1 MNRRIAFVLGWI
13 ACNLLILTV
22 ASAQDSA
29 HVRAVRVQTDSLRKE
44 TCRGGTLSASGLI
57 CSGAKQTTRVTTI
70 RRLANRVDSIEAKLP
85 PLGRDT
91 ITVHVH
97 DTITINV
104 RDTVFVQPPLVVPD
118 ATQVGYAVQLYYES
132 GVQYFPAAGTDTVTI
147 CATVT
152 NATGVRKLAWPPI
165 QIIRTIGD
173 SAVFEL
179 RNGPFYTM
187 ANKCANTLA
196 ALVSTDTT
204 SVPVAWS
211 AEWIT
216 YQGRR
221 LWRPFPTVPE

>member
-13 ACNLLILTV
+13 ACNLLVLTV

-44 TCRGGTLSASGLI
+44 TCRGGTLSASGLT
-57 CSGAKQTTRVTTI
+57 CTKATAGVRVTVI

-85 PLGRDT
+85 PLARDT
-91 ITVHVH
+91 VH
-97 DTITINV
+97 I
-104 RDTVFVQPPLVVPD
+104 RDTVFVQPPPVVPD

-132 GVQYFPAAGTDTVTI
+132 GVQYFPAAGVDTVTI

-152 NATGVRKLAWPPI
+152 NTTGVRKLAWPPI